1 MTTHSISAADTTRE
15 NSPKHTSGWAHF
27 RTSFQ
32 YYYKMLNQRAD
43 VGVPQAKENT
53 KTAPAQPIAETT
65 KTDTAMTMESVQ
77 ALFEELVRPALQDD
91 GGDVTIVEIVDNDV
105 YVRLQGACT
114 SCPSANE
121 TLYNGIARLLR
132 DEFPSFGELIDMS
145 DYEMDPSS

>member
-1 MTTHSISAADTTRE
+1 MTTDL
-15 NSPKHTSGWAHF
+15 SPSHNPNHTSGWTHF

-32 YYYKMLNQRAD
+32 YYYRMLNQRAEAELPKPKKETKRTP
-43 VGVPQAKENT
+43 VQSNAENT
-53 KTAPAQPIAETT
+53 Q
-65 KTDTAMTMESVQ
+65 TDTPMTMESVQ

-91 GGDVTIVEIVDNDV
+91 GGDVTIVDIVDNDV

-145 DYEMDPSS
+145 DYDMDPSS

>member
-1 MTTHSISAADTTRE
+1 MQL
-15 NSPKHTSGWAHF
+15 PKKETK
-27 RTSFQ
+27 RTPVQS
-32 YYYKMLNQRAD
+32 NA
-43 VGVPQAKENT
+43 ENT
-53 KTAPAQPIAETT
+53 Q
-65 KTDTAMTMESVQ
+65 TDTPMTMESVQ

-91 GGDVTIVEIVDNDV
+91 GGDVTIVDIVDNDV

-145 DYEMDPSS
+145 DYDMDPSS